1 MSAIDHSSIH
11 SEAVEPVAAAEP
23 PPQAPCVVTTFDVLD
38 YSKSLEE
45 NVVALADMA
54 ARTLD
59 AESCSIT
66 LFSEDRPSKVEP
78 NVHTQFCIPTA
89 KERRRLPSDPPQS
102 PAPAPATR
110 TEARHAV
117 RSVGEAPR
125 IMCSPIAIDGELLG
139 MIKISNPKSKP
150 GFSAQDLGYLEIL
163 TLYISKSIQVVQL
176 RNVLKSRFA
185 QISLVQG
192 MKDTAGDALVNL
204 AQQPEQMVKIIVK
217 SFYQEMTRAG
227 FGPRQM
233 INAASGIIAELSN
246 SLQRHSKR
254 LDASDRQPGSAG
266 QPHPPTYSTKTR
278 TAKAHR

>member
-1 MSAIDHSSIH
+1 MSAVDQPRINSEIV
-11 SEAVEPVAAAEP
+11 EAVAAGEP
-23 PPQAPCVVTTFDVLD
+23 PPEAPCVVTAFDVLD

-45 NVVALADMA
+45 NVAALADMA

-66 LFSEDRPSKVEP
+66 LFSEDSPPKVEP
-78 NVHTQFCIPTA
+78 SVHTQFCIPPA
-89 KERRRLPSDPPQS
+89 EERRRFASGPRHS
-102 PAPAPATR
+102 PAPSSATR
-110 TEARHAV
+110 TEARHAL
-117 RSVGEAPR
+117 RSVADAPR
-125 IMCSPIAIDGELLG
+125 IMCSPIAIDGALLG

-150 GFSAQDLGYLEIL
+150 GFSAQDLSYLEIL

-192 MKDTAGDALVNL
+192 MKDRAGDALVNL

-217 SFYQEMTRAG
+217 SFYQEMARAG

-246 SLQRHSKR
+246 SLHRHSKR
-254 LDASDRQPGSAG
+254 LGASDTQPRSAEQPSLPAHGSK
-266 QPHPPTYSTKTR
+266 P
-278 TAKAHR
+278 